1 MKNIMIRHVEEGD
14 CEQIRQLYANPEVY
28 YGTLQL
34 PYPSLETW
42 IKRITNLSAGCF
54 YLVACIDGQIV
65 GQIGIEICQNLRRR
79 HVATFGMGVH
89 VDYQGQGVGSEL
101 METMLDMCDNWLNIE
116 RIELEV
122 YTDNDAAIA
131 LYKKFGFE
139 IEGTAKHHAFR
150 NGRYADAYYM
160 SRISDIN
167 GKFQSTL
174 ES

>member
-1 MKNIMIRHVEEGD
+1 MKHIVIRHVEEGD
-14 CEQIRQLYANPEVY
+14 CEQVRQLYANPQVY
-28 YGTLQL
+28 CGTLQL
-34 PYPSLETW
+34 PYPSLEAW

-54 YLVACIDGQIV
+54 CLVACIDGKIV
-65 GQIGIEICQNLRRR
+65 GQIGIEIYQNLRRR

-89 VDYQGQGVGSEL
+89 ADYQGQGIGSEL
-101 METMLDMCDNWLNIE
+101 MEAMLDMCDGWLNIE

-139 IEGTAKHHAFR
+139 IEGMAKHYAFR

-160 SRISDIN
+160 SRISDIS
-167 GKFQSTL
+167 GKCQSTL
-174 ES
+174 DS

>member
-1 MKNIMIRHVEEGD
+1 MKNIVIRHVEEGD
-14 CEQIRQLYANPEVY
+14 CEQIRQLYANPQVY
-28 YGTLQL
+28 CGTLQL

-54 YLVACIDGQIV
+54 SLVACIDGEIV
-65 GQIGIEICQNLRRR
+65 GQVGIEICQNLRRR

-89 VDYQGQGVGSEL
+89 ADYQGQGIGSEL
-101 METMLDMCDNWLNIE
+101 MEAMLNMCDNWLNIE

-139 IEGTAKHHAFR
+139 IEGTAKRYAFR
-150 NGRYADAYYM
+150 HGRYADAYYM

-174 ES
+174 GS